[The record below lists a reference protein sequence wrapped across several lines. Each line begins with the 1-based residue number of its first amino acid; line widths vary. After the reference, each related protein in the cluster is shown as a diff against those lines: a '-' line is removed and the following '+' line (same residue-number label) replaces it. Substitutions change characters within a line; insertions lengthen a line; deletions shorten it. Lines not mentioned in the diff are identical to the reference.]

1 MDSHHDEESRPL
13 LNEHSNE
20 LHHEHED
27 EQEDNIITPCK
38 KISKLNKILISVII
52 GLIILLST
60 FVGKLTLYVYI
71 HLFTNFV
78 Y

>member
-1 MDSHHDEESRPL
+1 MDPHHDEESRPL
-13 LNEHSNE
+13 LNEHLNE
-20 LHHEHED
+20 PHYENED
-27 EQEDNIITPCK
+27 EQENNIITPCK

-52 GLIILLST
+52 GLIVLLST

-71 HLFTNFV
+71 FLFTNFL